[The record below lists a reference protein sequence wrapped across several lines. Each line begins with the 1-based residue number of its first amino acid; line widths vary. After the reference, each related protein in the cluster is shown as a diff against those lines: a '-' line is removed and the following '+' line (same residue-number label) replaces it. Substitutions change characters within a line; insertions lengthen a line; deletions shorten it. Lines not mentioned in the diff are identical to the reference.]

1 MSLIEALAAD
11 LRQNRLE
18 PLFAFSYDHAYSRTT
33 CRLKKNECAR
43 QLQVRAL
50 TAPFRK
56 RRAPGACQ

>member
-43 QLQVRAL
+43 QL
-50 TAPFRK
+50 
-56 RRAPGACQ
+56 